1 MRPSGGMSTES
12 MFLLIVESRV
22 LINYARVFVTEHVS
36 DDDEKPSWSDY
47 TCGEMREAACRLRA
61 LCE

>member
-1 MRPSGGMSTES
+1 MFIES

-22 LINYARVFVTEHVS
+22 LINFARVFVTEHIS

-47 TCGEMREAACRLRA
+47 KFGEMREAACRLRA